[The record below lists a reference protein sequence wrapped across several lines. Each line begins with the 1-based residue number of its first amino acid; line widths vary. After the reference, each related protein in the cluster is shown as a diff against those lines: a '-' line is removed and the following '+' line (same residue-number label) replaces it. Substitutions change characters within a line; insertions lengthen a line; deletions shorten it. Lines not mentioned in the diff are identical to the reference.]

1 MAYPTFCQ
9 KNSVLA
15 LLKNKYVILSTT
27 TKSQSQNFVSYKTI
41 KKIVMVE
48 PENSTDIKKVIVC
61 KLYTHLLGHFSFKWR
76 KKSK

>member
-1 MAYPTFCQ
+1 LIFLAKDGVSNILS

-48 PENSTDIKKVIVC
+48 PENSTDIKK
-61 KLYTHLLGHFSFKWR
+61 
-76 KKSK
+76 